1 VKDTATA
8 RPRDL
13 ETTQP
18 WLRRFTKFVAASTL
32 FLIFAGAMVT
42 STGSGLA
49 VPDWPLSYGMLMPP
63 MVGGIFYEHGHRMIA
78 ATVGFLTVLQAI
90 WLQVRARKR
99 FLKTLGWAS
108 VGAVIAQGILGGLTV
123 LFLLPPAISIAHAGL
138 AEIYLCLNVSIAFF
152 ASRSF
157 ERMRSMEKGDAPIA
171 GTTALVILVY
181 AQILI
186 GALMRHLGAGLAIPT
201 FPLPLIPPSTSLAVM
216 VNFAHRAGALM
227 VAATGIAMFVR
238 TLRFDARHPLRQIA
252 TLLVAVVAAQIL
264 LGGYTIWSGKQPV
277 ITSLHV
283 VTGALTLALSLMLAL
298 TARAVGWRT
307 HRVIL
312 SRADGEGSRAQR
324 SFATLRMTAH
334 DYLELSKARIVAM
347 VLVTT
352 AAGYIFGA
360 PHVSALVL
368 INTLIGT
375 ALVAAGTN
383 ALNQYAERDLDGKM
397 RRTRNRPLPDG
408 RITPRAAL
416 LFATAISIIGT
427 AYLALFVNLLTAALG
442 AFTLVTYIFVYT
454 PLKRISPACT
464 PIGAIPGAIPPLMG
478 WTAATGA
485 LSLGGWIA
493 FAIVF
498 LWQLPH
504 FMAISWIYREDYG
517 RAGFAMLSV
526 RDENGSATA
535 RQALFYSLA
544 LLILSAFAFPNARIV
559 GMLAAAMLVIASVV
573 FLRNRSPRTA
583 RQLFMTSNV
592 YLIVAMLL
600 LAVSCS
606 HQSDLPKLFPVPNAK
621 LVSDAGRPVQLNA
634 LKGSVTI
641 YDFIFTNCAGTCP
654 MMTSTMRRITSK
666 IDKDAPVRFVSIS
679 VDPRRDTPQA
689 LSGYAKKVRND
700 SRWVF
705 LTGDAS
711 TITDLSVNGFKLA
724 ASGSSADNS
733 ILHSSKFAIAD
744 KHGVIRD
751 YYGGTSEDAVQHVTA
766 AVHDLLRE
774 D

>member
-1 VKDTATA
+1 MTVVPVDIRRDTDAI
-8 RPRDL
+8 PK
-13 ETTQP
+13 

-99 FLKTLGWAS
+99 FLKALGWAS
-108 VGAVIAQGILGGLTV
+108 VGAVIAQGVLGGLTV
-123 LFLLPPAISIAHAGL
+123 LFLLPKAISIGHAGL
-138 AEIYLCLNVSIAFF
+138 AEIFLCLNVSIAFF
-152 ASRSF
+152 ASRTF
-157 ERMRSMEKGDAPIA
+157 DHLRTIEKGAAPVA
-171 GTTALVILVY
+171 GTTALAVVVY
-181 AQILI
+181 AQILV
-186 GALMRHLGAGLAIPT
+186 GALLRHLGAGLAIPT
-201 FPLPLIPPSTSLAVM
+201 FPLPLIPPSTSLGVM
-216 VNFAHRAGALM
+216 VNFAHRAGAVI
-227 VAATGIAMFVR
+227 VALSVIALFFR
-238 TLRFDARHPLRQIA
+238 LLRFEARHPLRQIA
-252 TLLVAVVAAQIL
+252 TLLLIVVAAQIL

-283 VTGALTLALSLMLAL
+283 VTGALTLALSLLLAL
-298 TARAVGWRT
+298 TARVVGWRA
-307 HRVIL
+307 RKVSIK
-312 SRADGEGSRAQR
+312 
-324 SFATLRMTAH
+324 

-347 VLVTT
+347 VLITT

-360 PHVSALVL
+360 PHISAMVL

-383 ALNQYAERDLDGKM
+383 ALNQYAERDLDGMM
-397 RRTRNRPLPDG
+397 RRTKHRPLPDG
-408 RITPRAAL
+408 RIEPRTAL
-416 LFATAISIIGT
+416 IFATAISIIGT
-427 AYLALFVNLLTAALG
+427 AYLALFVNVLTAALG

-464 PIGAIPGAIPPLMG
+464 PIGAIPGAVPPLMG

-493 FAIVF
+493 FGIVF

-526 RDENGSATA
+526 RDEDGSATA

-544 LLILSAFAFPNARIV
+544 LLLLSAFAFPNARIV
-559 GMLAAAMLVIASVV
+559 GMLAAAMLVIASIV

-592 YLIVAMLL
+592 YLLVAMLL

-621 LVSDAGRPVQLNA
+621 LVSDAGAPVQLDA
-634 LKGSVTI
+634 MKGNVTI

-654 MMTSTMRRITSK
+654 MMTSTMRHITSK

-679 VDPRRDTPQA
+679 VDPRRDTPAA
-689 LSGYAKKVRND
+689 LRGYAHKVRND
-700 SRWVF
+700 SRWLF
-705 LTGDAS
+705 LTGDAN

-724 ASGSSADNS
+724 ASGSSVDNS

-751 YYGGTSEDAVQHVTA
+751 YYGGTSDDAVEHVTA
-766 AVHDLLRE
+766 AVSDLLRE

>member
-1 VKDTATA
+1 MYEVASA

-13 ETTQP
+13 ETPSP

-78 ATVGFLTVLQAI
+78 ATVGFLTMIQAI
-90 WLQVRARKR
+90 WLQARERKR
-99 FLKTLGWAS
+99 FLRLLGWAS
-108 VGAVIAQGILGGLTV
+108 LGAVIAQGVLGGLTV

-138 AEIYLCLNVSIAFF
+138 AEIFLGLNFSIAFF
-152 ASRSF
+152 ESHTFHQLRG
-157 ERMRSMEKGDAPIA
+157 MQKGDAPVA
-171 GTTALVILVY
+171 GTTALVLVVY

-186 GALMRHLGAGLAIPT
+186 GALMRHLHAGLAIPT
-201 FPLPLIPPSTSLAVM
+201 FPMPLIPPSTSLAVL
-216 VNFAHRAGALM
+216 VNYIHRAGGVIVALS
-227 VAATGIAMFVR
+227 VIAIFVR
-238 TLRFDARHPLRQIA
+238 LRRFDARHPLRQIA
-252 TLLVAVVAAQIL
+252 SIL
-264 LGGYTIWSGKQPV
+264 LALVPVQIMLGAYTVWSGKQPV

-283 VTGALTLALSLMLAL
+283 VTGALTLALSLLLAL
-298 TARAVGWRT
+298 TARTVGWN
-307 HRVIL
+307 VG
-312 SRADGEGSRAQR
+312 RASARPHGLKSVP
-324 SFATLRMTAH
+324 H

-347 VLVTT
+347 VLITT
-352 AAGYIFGA
+352 AAGYFFGA
-360 PHVSALVL
+360 PHIKIFVL
-368 INTLIGT
+368 IHALIGT

-383 ALNQYAERDLDGKM
+383 ALNQYAERDLDAKM
-397 RRTRNRPLPDG
+397 RRTQHRPLPDG
-408 RITPRAAL
+408 RIAPRAAL
-416 LFATAISIIGT
+416 LFASAISIIGT
-427 AYLALFVNLLTAALG
+427 AYLALFVNVLTALLG
-442 AFTLVTYIFVYT
+442 AFTLLTYIFIYT
-454 PLKRISPACT
+454 PLKRVSPACT
-464 PIGAIPGAIPPLMG
+464 PIGAIPGAVPPLMG
-478 WTAATGA
+478 WTAATGT

-535 RQALFYSLA
+535 RQALFYSVA
-544 LLILSAFAFPNARIV
+544 LLILSAFAFPHARIAAV
-559 GMLAAAMLVIASVV
+559 LAAAMLVVASVV
-573 FLRNRSPRTA
+573 FLRQRTPRTA

-592 YLIVAMLL
+592 YLVIAMLL

-606 HQSDLPKLFPVPNAK
+606 HQSDLPKLFRVPNAT
-621 LVSDAGRPVQLNA
+621 LVSDAGKPVQLDA
-634 LKGSVTI
+634 LEGSVTV

-654 MMTSTMRRITSK
+654 MMTATMRRLTSK

-679 VDPRRDTPQA
+679 VDPRRDTPAA
-689 LSGYAKKVRND
+689 LRGYASKVRND
-700 SRWVF
+700 SRWLF
-705 LTGDAS
+705 LTGDAQ

-724 ASGSSADNS
+724 ASGSSVNES

-744 KHGVIRD
+744 KHGVIRE
-751 YYGGTSEDAVQHVTA
+751 YYGATNDDAVEHVSAT
-766 AVHDLLRE
+766 VNDLLRE

>member
-1 VKDTATA
+1 MTVAPVRYRHESEA
-8 RPRDL
+8 APR
-13 ETTQP
+13 
-18 WLRRFTKFVAASTL
+18 WLRRFTVFVASTTL

-49 VPDWPLSYGMLMPP
+49 VPDWPLSYGMVFPP

-78 ATVGFLTVLQAI
+78 ATVGFLTVIQAI
-90 WLQVRARKR
+90 WLQARARR
-99 FLKTLGWAS
+99 RYLRVPGWVA
-108 VGAVIAQGILGGLTV
+108 VGAVVAQGVLGGLTV

-138 AEIYLCLNVSIAFF
+138 AEIFLCLNVSIAFL
-152 ASRSF
+152 ASKWF
-157 ERMRSMEKGDAPIA
+157 EDIRAMDRGNAPIA
-171 GTTALVILVY
+171 GTTALVLLVY
-181 AQILI
+181 AQILV
-186 GALMRHLGAGLAIPT
+186 GALMRHLHAGLAIPD
-201 FPLPLIPPSTSLAVM
+201 FPLAFGHLLPRFSSTAVI
-216 VNFAHRAGALM
+216 VNFIHRVGGFVVALS
-227 VAATGIAMFVR
+227 VIAIFIR
-238 TLRFDARHPLRQIA
+238 LLRFERRHPLRQIA
-252 TLLVAVVAAQIL
+252 TLLAMVVPVQIL
-264 LGGYTIWSGKQPV
+264 LGAYTIWSGKQPV

-283 VTGALTLALSLMLAL
+283 VTGALTLALSLMLAI
-298 TARAVGWRT
+298 TARAVGWR
-307 HRVIL
+307 V
-312 SRADGEGSRAQR
+312 G
-324 SFATLRMTAH
+324 TAVR

-352 AAGYIFGA
+352 AAGFFFGA
-360 PHVSALVL
+360 SHINAVLL

-383 ALNQYAERDLDGKM
+383 ALNQYVERDHDAKM
-397 RRTRNRPLPDG
+397 RRTQHRPLPDG
-408 RITPRAAL
+408 RISPRAAL
-416 LFATAISIIGT
+416 IFSVAISILGT
-427 AYLALFVNLLTAALG
+427 AYLAVAVNLLTALLG
-442 AFTLVTYIFVYT
+442 AITLITYIFIYT

-464 PIGAIPGAIPPLMG
+464 PIGAIPGAVPPLMG

-526 RDENGSATA
+526 HDENGSATA

-544 LLILSAFAFPNARIV
+544 LLVLSAFAFPHARIAAV
-559 GMLAAAMLVIASVV
+559 LAAAMLVVASIA
-573 FLRNRSPRTA
+573 FLRHRTQRTA
-583 RQLFMTSNV
+583 RRLFMTSNV
-592 YLIVAMLL
+592 YLVVAMVL

-606 HQSDLPKLFPVPNAK
+606 HQSDLPRLYRVPNTT
-621 LVSDAGRPVQLNA
+621 LISDSNKPMQLDA
-634 LKGSVTI
+634 MKGNVTV

-666 IDKDAPVRFVSIS
+666 IEKDAPVRFVSIS
-679 VDPRRDTPQA
+679 VDPQRDTPAA
-689 LSGYAKKVRND
+689 LRGYAAKVRND
-700 SRWVF
+700 PRWVF
-705 LTGDAS
+705 LTGDAK

-724 ASGSSADNS
+724 AGGSTTE

-744 KHGVIRD
+744 KHGMIRD
-751 YYGGTSEDAVQHVTA
+751 YYGGTSDDAVQHVTA
-766 AVHDLLRE
+766 AVNDLLRE

>member
-1 VKDTATA
+1 MTVVPVDIRHDADTT
-8 RPRDL
+8 PK
-13 ETTQP
+13 
-18 WLRRFTKFVAASTL
+18 WLRRFTKLVAGSTL

-99 FLKTLGWAS
+99 FLKALGWAS
-108 VGAVIAQGILGGLTV
+108 VGAVIAQGVLGGLTV
-123 LFLLPPAISIAHAGL
+123 LFLLPKAISIGHAGL
-138 AEIYLCLNVSIAFF
+138 AEIFLCLNVSIAFF
-152 ASRSF
+152 ASQTFDQLR
-157 ERMRSMEKGDAPIA
+157 RMEKGDAPIA
-171 GTTALVILVY
+171 GSTALVVLVY
-181 AQILI
+181 VQTLV

-201 FPLPLIPPSTSLAVM
+201 FPLPLIPPATSLAVL
-216 VNFAHRAGALM
+216 VNYAHRIGAVI
-227 VAATGIAMFVR
+227 VAIGAVAVFIRVR
-238 TLRFDARHPLRQIA
+238 RFEARHPLRQIA
-252 TLLVAVVAAQIL
+252 TILLVVVAAQVM
-264 LGGYTIWSGKQPV
+264 LGAYTIWSGKQPV

-283 VTGALTLALSLMLAL
+283 VTGAAVLALSLLLAL
-298 TARAVGWRT
+298 TARVVGWRAT
-307 HRVIL
+307 
-312 SRADGEGSRAQR
+312 RA
-324 SFATLRMTAH
+324 TVK

-360 PHVSALVL
+360 PHISALIL

-383 ALNQYAERDLDGKM
+383 ALNQYAERGLDAKM
-397 RRTRNRPLPDG
+397 RRTAHRPLPDG
-408 RITPRAAL
+408 RIRPRAAL
-416 LFATAISIIGT
+416 IFATAISIVGT
-427 AYLALFVNLLTAALG
+427 AYLALFVNALTAALG

-464 PIGAIPGAIPPLMG
+464 PIGAIPGAVPPLMG

-493 FAIVF
+493 FGIVF

-544 LLILSAFAFPNARIV
+544 LLLLSAFAFPHARIV
-559 GMLAAAMLVIASVV
+559 GMLAAAMLVVASIV

-592 YLIVAMLL
+592 YLLVAMLL

-621 LVSDAGRPVQLNA
+621 LVGEAGQPVQLA
-634 LKGSVTI
+634 AMKGNVTI

-654 MMTSTMRRITSK
+654 MMTSTMRKITSK

-679 VDPRRDTPQA
+679 VDPRRDTPAA
-689 LSGYAKKVRND
+689 LRGYAKKVRND

-705 LTGDAS
+705 LTGDAG

-724 ASGSSADNS
+724 ASGSSIDNS

-751 YYGGTSEDAVQHVTA
+751 YYGGTSDDAVEHVTA
-766 AVHDLLRE
+766 AVSDLLRE

>member
-1 VKDTATA
+1 MTVAPVRYRHESEA
-8 RPRDL
+8 APR
-13 ETTQP
+13 
-18 WLRRFTKFVAASTL
+18 WLRRFTVFVASSTL

-49 VPDWPLSYGMLMPP
+49 VPDWPLSYGMVFPP

-78 ATVGFLTVLQAI
+78 ATVGFLTVIQAI
-90 WLQVRARKR
+90 WLQARARKR
-99 FLKTLGWAS
+99 YLRVLGWVA
-108 VGAVIAQGILGGLTV
+108 VGAVIAQGVLGGLTV

-138 AEIYLCLNVSIAFF
+138 AEIFLCLNVSIAFL
-152 ASRSF
+152 ASKWF
-157 ERMRSMEKGDAPIA
+157 EHIRAMDRGDAPIA
-171 GTTALVILVY
+171 GTTALVLLVY
-181 AQILI
+181 AQILV
-186 GALMRHLGAGLAIPT
+186 GALMRHLHAGLAIPD
-201 FPLPLIPPSTSLAVM
+201 FPLAFGHLLPRFSSTAVI
-216 VNFAHRAGALM
+216 VNFIHRVGGFVVALS
-227 VAATGIAMFVR
+227 VIAIFIR
-238 TLRFDARHPLRQIA
+238 LLRFERRHPLRQIA
-252 TLLVAVVAAQIL
+252 TLLVIVVPVQIL
-264 LGGYTIWSGKQPV
+264 LGAYTIWSGKQPV

-283 VTGALTLALSLMLAL
+283 VTGALTLALSLMLAI
-298 TARAVGWRT
+298 TARAVGWR
-307 HRVIL
+307 V
-312 SRADGEGSRAQR
+312 G
-324 SFATLRMTAH
+324 TAVR

-352 AAGYIFGA
+352 AAGFFFGA
-360 PHVSALVL
+360 SHINVVLL

-383 ALNQYAERDLDGKM
+383 ALNQYVERDHDAKM
-397 RRTRNRPLPDG
+397 RRTQHRPLPDG
-408 RITPRAAL
+408 RISPRAAL
-416 LFATAISIIGT
+416 LFSVAISILGT
-427 AYLALFVNLLTAALG
+427 AYLAVAVNLLTALLG
-442 AFTLVTYIFVYT
+442 AITLITYIFIYT

-464 PIGAIPGAIPPLMG
+464 PIGAIPGAVPPLMG

-544 LLILSAFAFPNARIV
+544 LLVLSAFAFPHARIAAV
-559 GMLAAAMLVIASVV
+559 LAAAMLVVASIA
-573 FLRNRSPRTA
+573 FLRHRTPRTA
-583 RQLFMTSNV
+583 RRLFMTSNI
-592 YLIVAMLL
+592 YLIVAMVL

-606 HQSDLPKLFPVPNAK
+606 HQSDLPKLYRVPNTT
-621 LVSDAGRPVQLNA
+621 LISDSNKPMQLDAMKDN
-634 LKGSVTI
+634 VTV

-666 IDKDAPVRFVSIS
+666 IEKDAPVRFVSIS
-679 VDPRRDTPQA
+679 VDPNRDTPEK
-689 LSGYAKKVRND
+689 LRGYASRVRND
-700 SRWVF
+700 PRWVF
-705 LTGDAS
+705 LTGDAR

-724 ASGSSADNS
+724 ASGSTSEAV
-733 ILHSSKFAIAD
+733 LHSSKFAIAD

-751 YYGGTSEDAVQHVTA
+751 YYGATNDDSVEHVTTV
-766 AVHDLLRE
+766 VHDLLRE

>member
-1 VKDTATA
+1 MTVVPVDVRRIEAT
-8 RPRDL
+8 PV
-13 ETTQP
+13 
-18 WLRRFTKFVAASTL
+18 WLRRFTKFVAFSTL

-78 ATVGFLTVLQAI
+78 ATVGFLTVLQAF
-90 WLQVRARKR
+90 WLQFRSRKR
-99 FLKTLGWAS
+99 YLRTLGWAS
-108 VGAVIAQGILGGLTV
+108 VGAVIAQGLLGGLTV
-123 LFLLPPAISIAHAGL
+123 IFLLPKAISIGHAGL
-138 AEIYLCLNVSIAFF
+138 AEIFMCLNVSIAFF
-152 ASRSF
+152 ASQTFDRL
-157 ERMRSMEKGDAPIA
+157 RSMEKAAAPIG
-171 GTTALVILVY
+171 GTTALAVLVY
-181 AQILI
+181 AQILV

-216 VNFAHRAGALM
+216 VNFAHRLGAVL
-227 VAATGIAMFVR
+227 VAATVIALFIRM
-238 TLRFDARHPLRQIA
+238 LRFEGRHPLRQVA
-252 TLLVAVVAAQIL
+252 TLLLLAVTAQIS
-264 LGGYTIWSGKQPV
+264 LGAYTIWSGKQPV

-283 VTGALTLALSLMLAL
+283 VTGAATLALSQLLAL
-298 TARAVGWRT
+298 MSRVVGWKSRT
-307 HRVIL
+307 TTTVK
-312 SRADGEGSRAQR
+312 
-324 SFATLRMTAH
+324 

-360 PHVSALVL
+360 PHINLFTLV
-368 INTLIGT
+368 NTLIGT

-383 ALNQYAERDLDGKM
+383 ALNQYAERDLDAKM
-397 RRTRNRPLPDG
+397 RRTQHRPLPDG
-408 RITPRAAL
+408 RITPRDAL
-416 LFATAISIIGT
+416 LFAIAISIVGT
-427 AYLALFVNLLTAALG
+427 AYLALFVNVLTAALG

-464 PIGAIPGAIPPLMG
+464 PIGAIPGAVPPLMG

-493 FAIVF
+493 FGIVF

-526 RDENGSATA
+526 RDEDGLATA

-544 LLILSAFAFPNARIV
+544 LLLLSAFAFPNARIV
-559 GMLAAAMLVIASVV
+559 AMLAAGMLVVTAVM
-573 FLRNRSPRTA
+573 FLQNRSRITA
-583 RQLFMTSNV
+583 RRLFMTSNV
-592 YLIVAMLL
+592 YLIVAMVL

-621 LVSDAGRPVQLNA
+621 LVGETGQPVQLASMSGN
-634 LKGSVTI
+634 VTV

-654 MMTSTMRRITSK
+654 MMTSTMRKITAK
-666 IDKDAPVRFVSIS
+666 IDKGAPVRFVSIS
-679 VDPRRDTPQA
+679 VDPRRDTPAA
-689 LSGYAKKVRND
+689 LTTYAHKVRND
-700 SRWVF
+700 SRWIF
-705 LTGDAS
+705 LTGDPG

-724 ASGSSADNS
+724 ASGSSVDDS

-766 AVHDLLRE
+766 AVSDLLRE

>member
-1 VKDTATA
+1 MHETA
-8 RPRDL
+8 RPRDF
-13 ETTQP
+13 ESAQP
-18 WLRRFTKFVAASTL
+18 WLRRFTKLVAGSTL

-78 ATVGFLTVLQAI
+78 ATVGFLTVIQAI
-90 WLQVRARKR
+90 WLQARARKK
-99 FLKTLGWAS
+99 FLRILGWS
-108 VGAVIAQGILGGLTV
+108 SLGAVIGQGVLGGLTV

-138 AEIYLCLNVSIAFF
+138 AQIFLCLNVSIAFF
-152 ASRSF
+152 ASQWFGQIRA
-157 ERMRSMEKGDAPIA
+157 MEKGDAPVA
-171 GTTALVILVY
+171 GTTALVLLVY

-186 GALMRHLGAGLAIPT
+186 GALMRHLDAGLAIPT
-201 FPLPLIPPSTSLAVM
+201 FPMPLIPPSASLAVI
-216 VNFAHRAGALM
+216 VNYAHRIGAVV
-227 VAATGIAMFVR
+227 VALSVIALFIQL
-238 TLRFDARHPLRQIA
+238 LRFEARHPLRQIA
-252 TLLVAVVAAQIL
+252 TLLLILVPVQIM
-264 LGGYTIWSGKQPV
+264 LGAYTVWSGKQPV
-277 ITSLHV
+277 ITSMHV
-283 VTGALTLALSLMLAL
+283 VTGAFTLALSLILAL
-298 TARAVGWRT
+298 VAWVVGWRVEDRRFRLSG
-307 HRVIL
+307 HARLPVPHIL
-312 SRADGEGSRAQR
+312 R
-324 SFATLRMTAH
+324 

-347 VLVTT
+347 VIITT

-360 PHVSALVL
+360 PHINVLLL

-383 ALNQYAERDLDGKM
+383 ALNQYAERDLDARM
-397 RRTRNRPLPDG
+397 RRTEHRPLPDG
-408 RITPRAAL
+408 RISPRTAL
-416 LFATAISIIGT
+416 VFATAISIIGT
-427 AYLALFVNLLTAALG
+427 AYLALFVNVLTAALG
-442 AFTLVTYIFVYT
+442 AFTLITYIFVYT

-464 PIGAIPGAIPPLMG
+464 PIGAIPGAVPPLMG

-544 LLILSAFAFPNARIV
+544 LLILSAFAFPHARVAAI
-559 GMLAAAMLVIASVV
+559 LAAAMLVIASVA
-573 FLRNRSPRTA
+573 FLRERTPRTA
-583 RQLFMTSNV
+583 RRLFMTSNV
-592 YLIVAMLL
+592 YLVIAMLL

-606 HQSDLPKLFPVPNAK
+606 HQSDLPKLFRVPKAT
-621 LVSDAGRPVQLNA
+621 LVSDAGKPVKLDA
-634 LKGSVTI
+634 LKGNVTV

-654 MMTSTMRRITSK
+654 MMTSTMRRIATK

-679 VDPRRDTPQA
+679 VDPRRDTPAA
-689 LSGYAKKVRND
+689 LRGYASKVRND
-700 SRWVF
+700 SRWLF
-705 LTGDAS
+705 LTGDPQ

-724 ASGSSADNS
+724 ASGSSVNDS

-751 YYGGTSEDAVQHVTA
+751 YYGGTSDDAVEHVSA
-766 AVHDLLRE
+766 SVRDLLRE

>member
-1 VKDTATA
+1 MAGLPAESDSVRIEVPKSHGDEVSA
-8 RPRDL
+8 
-13 ETTQP
+13 
-18 WLRRFTKFVAASTL
+18 WLRRFTKLVAASTL

-99 FLKTLGWAS
+99 FLKVLGWSA
-108 VGAVIAQGILGGLTV
+108 VGAVIAQGVLGGLTV

-138 AEIYLCLNVSIAFF
+138 AEIFLCLNVSIAFF
-152 ASRSF
+152 ASQSF
-157 ERMRSMEKGDAPIA
+157 DRMRTMEKGDAPIA
-171 GTTALVILVY
+171 GTSALVLLVY
-181 AQILI
+181 AQILA
-186 GALMRHLGAGLAIPT
+186 GALMRHLHAGLAIPT

-216 VNFAHRAGALM
+216 VNFAHRAGAVL
-227 VAATGIAMFVR
+227 VAMTVIALFVR
-238 TLRFDARHPLRQIA
+238 MLRFDARHPLRQIA
-252 TLLVAVVAAQIL
+252 TLLLSVVAAQIV
-264 LGGYTIWSGKQPV
+264 LGAYTVWSAKQPV

-283 VTGALTLALSLMLAL
+283 VIGALTLALSLLLAL
-298 TARAVGWRT
+298 TARVVGWKASSKT
-307 HRVIL
+307 TIK
-312 SRADGEGSRAQR
+312 
-324 SFATLRMTAH
+324 

-360 PHVSALVL
+360 PHISALLL

-416 LFATAISIIGT
+416 IFATAISIIGT

-442 AFTLVTYIFVYT
+442 AFTLITYIFVYT
-454 PLKRISPACT
+454 PLKRVSPACT
-464 PIGAIPGAIPPLMG
+464 PIGAIPGAVPPLMG

-526 RDENGSATA
+526 RDEDGSATA
-535 RQALFYSLA
+535 RQALLYSLA
-544 LLILSAFAFPNARIV
+544 LLVLSAFAFPHARIV

-592 YLIVAMLL
+592 YLVVAMLL

-621 LVSDAGRPVQLNA
+621 LVSDAGKPVQLDA
-634 LKGSVTI
+634 MKGNVTV

-654 MMTSTMRRITSK
+654 MMTSTMRKITTK
-666 IDKDAPVRFVSIS
+666 IDKDASVRFVSIS

-689 LSGYAKKVRND
+689 LGGYAKKVRND
-700 SRWVF
+700 SRWMF
-705 LTGDAS
+705 LTGDAN

-751 YYGGTSEDAVQHVTA
+751 YYGGTSDDAVEHVTA
-766 AVHDLLRE
+766 SVHDLLRE